1 MKIIFLNQRQYENNV
16 EDKFILFN
24 VKILGLLYILNI
36 NNQWTEKPGK

>member
-16 EDKFILFN
+16 EDKFIFFN
-24 VKILGLLYILNI
+24 VKILELLYILNI